1 MCALVCSHFPRDVHV
16 GVVDAEVVLGGA
28 ATDGGPNEEEGEALG
43 GASDSCTCR
52 TVDLL

>member
-1 MCALVCSHFPRDVHV
+1 MRAGVFSFSTRRTCW
-16 GVVDAEVVLGGA
+16 VVDAEVVLGGA
-28 ATDGGPNEEEGEALG
+28 ATEGGPNEEEGEALG